1 MQPLEHL
8 GFIGLGNMGGP
19 IALRLLR
26 AGYPMTVLDLDES
39 KMEPLV
45 KEGAKTAKTPG
56 EVARSASIVLASLHP
71 EGIER
76 VIVGKEGIGDT
87 AREGLALVDLSST
100 PPELAIRLSD
110 FLRVRGVGML
120 DAPLSG
126 ADIGATNGKLTIFVG
141 GDYEIYQRCL
151 PVLQSIGQLV
161 TYLGKSGNGQVAKQ
175 INQMM
180 QAFSELAVFE
190 GLLLAERMGL
200 DLKMFARAASGG
212 CAQSWRLD
220 ELVEQVWN
228 QGEKK
233 YRLRIRPSR
242 TANALEMAKKAGVPL
257 RGAETAQQIFSDRGW
272 EVVIDFE

>member
-1 MQPLEHL
+1 MQPFEHL

-39 KMEPLV
+39 RMEPMLR
-45 KEGAKTAKTPG
+45 EGAKTARTPA
-56 EVARSASIVLASLHP
+56 EISRSADVVMASLHP

-76 VIVGKEGIGDT
+76 VILGKDGIGES
-87 AREGLALVDLSST
+87 AREGLALIDLSST
-100 PPELAIRLSD
+100 PPDLAVRLSEN
-110 FLRVRGVGML
+110 LRNRGAGML

-126 ADIGATNGKLTIFVG
+126 ADIGAVNGKLTIFVG
-141 GDYEIYQRCL
+141 GDYEIYRRCL
-151 PVLQSIGQLV
+151 PVLQSIGEVV

-180 QAFSELAVFE
+180 QSLSELAIFE
-190 GLLLAERMGL
+190 GLLLAEKMGL
-200 DLKMFARAASGG
+200 DLKSFARAAAGG

-233 YRLRIRPSR
+233 YRMRIRPGR
-242 TANALEMAKKAGVPL
+242 TANALEMAKKAGIRL
-257 RGAETAQQIFSDRGW
+257 HGAETAHQVFSDRNW
-272 EVVIDFE
+272 KVDIDFE

>member
-1 MQPLEHL
+1 MEPFEPL

-39 KMEPLV
+39 RMEPLV
-45 KEGAKTAKTPG
+45 KEGARTAKTPG
-56 EVARSASIVLASLHP
+56 EVARSSSIVIASLHP
-71 EGIER
+71 EGIEQ
-76 VIVGKEGIGDT
+76 VILGKDGIGGE
-87 AREGLALVDLSST
+87 AREGLALIDLSST

-110 FLRVRGVGML
+110 NLRNRGAGML

-126 ADIGATNGKLTIFVG
+126 ADIGALNGKLTIFVG
-141 GDYEIYQRCL
+141 GDYETYRRCL
-151 PVLQSIGQLV
+151 PVLQSIGEVV

-180 QAFSELAVFE
+180 QSLSELAIFE
-190 GLLLAERMGL
+190 GLLLAEKMGL
-200 DLKMFARAASGG
+200 DLKRFARAASGG

-220 ELVEQVWN
+220 ELVNQVWN

-233 YRLRIRPSR
+233 YRMRIRPGR
-242 TANALEMAKKAGVPL
+242 TANALEMAKKAGIRL
-257 RGAETAQQIFSDRGW
+257 RGAEAAHQIFSDRNW